1 MTSLAPGPGRKSH
14 LQGQDQLP
22 DFQFHLMPQP
32 PCPCS
37 SSLFPKWSH
46 WSQMVEWALYF
57 NSKRAWKFGDK
68 IAIRRNKW
76 GRGEEKIMREKQA
89 GRGHQRNIA
98 GQQETWAPPE
108 SSHFILSC
116 LRILQHTPVHT
127 HVNPSM
133 LCSPTPRLPE
143 LSPKENY
150 SMVLTWSASAC
161 TAPPLWQAG
170 SPLGWARDLPWRYGL
185 QISLPVTPTHPDSA
199 AHLSPCLSPNCSFSV
214 HNPNHREMNK
224 IRKIF

>member
-98 GQQETWAPPE
+98 GQQDTWAPLE

-127 HVNPSM
+127 CEPKYAVLSYATPAWTKSQGELQYGSYLVSISLH
-133 LCSPTPRLPE
+133 CSPTLAGREPPGMGQGPSLEIRTPDFTACDAH
-143 LSPKENY
+143 SPW
-150 SMVLTWSASAC
+150 LCC
-161 TAPPLWQAG
+161 TSVPM
-170 SPLGWARDLPWRYGL
+170 SESKL
-185 QISLPVTPTHPDSA
+185 QL
-199 AHLSPCLSPNCSFSV
+199 FSS
-214 HNPNHREMNK
+214 
-224 IRKIF
+224 